1 MAILAGTEQAAL
13 AVVSWGIA
21 KAGTRAG
28 ERPEQGWGSARGR
41 GHSASS
47 DATDAAA
54 GGGRSGALKAPGE
67 LLPDGGAMAPRLG
80 QAPKPQTEMPF
91 VRVPSPKTAPP
102 KGFDPKASTEVPAER
117 TERGRT
123 FANPDGTFTTRFY
136 NEPVNFRGDD
146 GKWQGIDTSL
156 ARQEKTGQRTMSV
169 SGSGW
174 EPRSTEDP
182 IRFAEYADE
191 ETMVHLGIDAASSLG
206 HGIEGAARSQGRV
219 TGSSITYPD
228 VRRSTDVELLAGS
241 DSVKETL
248 VLKDASAPTEWR
260 FPLALNGL
268 TAKLDGHGGI
278 VFSDAGG
285 HQKAWMPAG
294 WMEDSRHAPDS
305 NEGVISSGVTYD
317 IVQQGTRQV
326 LVVTLDKK
334 WLSDPERAFPVRVDP
349 SATGLQAASGTYVEA
364 PYNQN
369 FSSDTVLKVGTYDGG
384 AHKAAGF
391 LKFNG
396 LDTTLKNAYVVNANL
411 SLYNTWSQSCTARP
425 VTVHEIT
432 SDWSEAGT
440 SAYPGPATGGA
451 LGSKSFAHA
460 WRPSGT
466 NNCTCAPAWEAIP
479 LGESGRKLVDDWTH
493 GRKPNYGLAVKAA
506 TDDSKSW
513 KQFGS
518 DDYPNGKPSLD
529 VTWSKYGATYGLGG
543 FVQPMTA
550 TSEGTFK
557 VTVTNQGQE
566 TWGKTS
572 NYKLRYDLF
581 DANGNKVG
589 GDYWSKIRWTPMPYD
604 VAPGASATVDAKI
617 APLTPGTYTIQ
628 WTMDEYGVRSS
639 VDDGVPGPTIRFDT
653 VNAPPYLTGA
663 APPSGTLVDTLTP
676 TLWAAATDADKSPGS
691 LTYQFE
697 VCEVEGKDTRKNCH
711 GNTHA
716 ASQSWTVPSGWLSW
730 GKTYAWYAY
739 ANDGKDQSA
748 RTAPAILSTQVPQPV
763 ITSHLGGA
771 DSGRRNRP
779 PARAGPGVA
788 PEASPPAG

>member
-1 MAILAGTEQAAL
+1 M
-13 AVVSWGIA
+13 
-21 KAGTRAG
+21 
-28 ERPEQGWGSARGR
+28 
-41 GHSASS
+41 
-47 DATDAAA
+47 
-54 GGGRSGALKAPGE
+54 
-67 LLPDGGAMAPRLG
+67 
-80 QAPKPQTEMPF
+80 
-91 VRVPSPKTAPP
+91 
-102 KGFDPKASTEVPAER
+102 
-117 TERGRT
+117 
-123 FANPDGTFTTRFY
+123 
-136 NEPVNFRGDD
+136 
-146 GKWQGIDTSL
+146 
-156 ARQEKTGQRTMSV
+156 
-169 SGSGW
+169 
-174 EPRSTEDP
+174 
-182 IRFAEYADE
+182 
-191 ETMVHLGIDAASSLG
+191 
-206 HGIEGAARSQGRV
+206 
-219 TGSSITYPD
+219 
-228 VRRSTDVELLAGS
+228 RRSTDVELLAGS

-432 SDWSEAGT
+432 SDWSGAGT

-466 NNCTCAPAWEAIP
+466 NNWTCAPAWEAIP

-617 APLTPGTYTIQ
+617 APPDARHLH
-628 WTMDEYGVRSS
+628 DS
-639 VDDGVPGPTIRFDT
+639 VDDGRVRCAELRRRRSSGPDHPVRHGQRPAVPDGRCPAEWHAGRHAHPDAVGRSHRRGQVPRLAHLPVRGVRGRGQGHPQELPRQHARGLAELDRPVRLAELGQDLRLVRLRQRRQGPVRPDRARDPEHAGPT
-653 VNAPPYLTGA
+653 AGHHLPPGRSRQRATQSSAGTGRT
-663 APPSGTLVDTLTP
+663 G
-676 TLWAAATDADKSPGS
+676 GS
-691 LTYQFE
+691 
-697 VCEVEGKDTRKNCH
+697 
-711 GNTHA
+711 A
-716 ASQSWTVPSGWLSW
+716 
-730 GKTYAWYAY
+730 
-739 ANDGKDQSA
+739 
-748 RTAPAILSTQVPQPV
+748 
-763 ITSHLGGA
+763 
-771 DSGRRNRP
+771 
-779 PARAGPGVA
+779 
-788 PEASPPAG
+788 